1 MHFFALPCTSL
12 LEMLQRFKRHDC
24 LPSKLKSGKNGGTGG
39 KGCFPIKFNVSSR
52 NLVGVGRVA
61 IRPNLCSR
69 AATNFDQT
77 FHLPNISAKH
87 REPCGLCSVKHWF
100 GSSTNIL
107 KPFALLS
114 LCMSAPERHL
124 ENQNSWHLFL
134 LRHTD
139 SNDIPKKQI

>member
-24 LPSKLKSGKNGGTGG
+24 LLSKLKSGKNGGTGG

-100 GSSTNIL
+100 RSPTNLLHYFPCTCLLQGDIL
-107 KPFALLS
+107 KTKIAGISFCS
-114 LCMSAPERHL
+114 ESE
-124 ENQNSWHLFL
+124 SD
-134 LRHTD
+134 T
-139 SNDIPKKQI
+139 